1 VSFRKQNQ
9 KEASRPKQLT
19 RQLRPNS
26 NSDRSR
32 EFSNSAVPR
41 DQLVRT
47 NAKTN
52 FYRGQTSNKFDP
64 FNALPVGEE
73 GHSHYLISNSRLPRQ
88 SFSFLLSLIHQA
100 VRYLFHPT
108 TRRYSP
114 IRPIIEESESLRAAI
129 FDSALLHIAL
139 AHISTSL
146 SNLTG
151 TKLGPEAFYHIAQ
164 GIAIVNK
171 RLANFRRKTVTD
183 NTICAITILT
193 HLEVRAVSC
202 FYICFKCIMVKMTL
216 LLAQIW

>member
-73 GHSHYLISNSRLPRQ
+73 GHFHYLISNSRLP
-88 SFSFLLSLIHQA
+88 A
-100 VRYLFHPT
+100 PELFFFTFTNTPSSSIPLPPYNSPVLT
-108 TRRYSP
+108 NQTNNRRIGVSQGRN
-114 IRPIIEESESLRAAI
+114 IR
-129 FDSALLHIAL
+129 FSALTYRACTYI
-139 AHISTSL
+139 
-146 SNLTG
+146 
-151 TKLGPEAFYHIAQ
+151 
-164 GIAIVNK
+164 
-171 RLANFRRKTVTD
+171 NFSKQPHR
-183 NTICAITILT
+183 
-193 HLEVRAVSC
+193 
-202 FYICFKCIMVKMTL
+202 Y
-216 LLAQIW
+216 